1 VRNSNPPIGA
11 IAYGQ
16 SGVGGIITRYEA
28 DRVVLRLPDGLK
40 RVPIDAID
48 RWELPAPSVKLITQF
63 QIDDRVRYTGSNRH
77 LQQQYAGELTIWEI
91 SKCDDGYACLKP
103 DGRVTSWILFKDL
116 EPLTDIPSPLATVTQ
131 PPRRISIGD
140 EVTIRST
147 QQRGRIAL
155 WYRNRSK
162 AVIEFED
169 NTLSDWVPSSE
180 LVRISDGAIEA
191 TPNEPLSTLSAD
203 WKPTI
208 ALSDDEGEGLMEVE

>member
-1 VRNSNPPIGA
+1 VNSKTIRIGS
-11 IAYGQ
+11 IVYGAA
-16 SGVGGIITRYEA
+16 GVGCKVLGIDGDALTIQTPKGEGRISLS
-28 DRVVLRLPDGLK
+28 RVV
-40 RVPIDAID
+40 RVEQHP
-48 RWELPAPSVKLITQF
+48 LICTQF
-63 QIDDRVRYTGSNRH
+63 QIGDRVRYTGSNRH

-162 AVIEFED
+162 AVIDLED
-169 NTLSDWVPSSE
+169 GTLSDWVPSSE
-180 LVRISDGAIEA
+180 LVRISDGAIES
-191 TPNEPLSTLSAD
+191 TPSEPLPSLPAN
-203 WKPTI
+203 WKPEI
-208 ALSDDEGEGLMEVE
+208 SPSDDKSDDLCD